1 MEQTEQEK
9 RFDNELEKAEQDLFD
24 MLMSVILFLN
34 TSGMPMNNVKEC
46 ISVKVKEA
54 FERYPSLKETYDIDH
69 KGKRWNWSNDELT
82 TRRDD

>member
-1 MEQTEQEK
+1 
-9 RFDNELEKAEQDLFD
+9 
-24 MLMSVILFLN
+24 
-34 TSGMPMNNVKEC
+34 MPMNNVKEC

-69 KGKRWNWSNDELT
+69 KGKRWNWSNDELI